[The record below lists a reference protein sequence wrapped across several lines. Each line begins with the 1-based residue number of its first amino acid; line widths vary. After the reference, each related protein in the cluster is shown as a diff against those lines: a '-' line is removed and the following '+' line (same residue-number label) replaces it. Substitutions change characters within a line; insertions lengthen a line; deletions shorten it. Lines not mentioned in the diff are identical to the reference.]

1 MKDNR
6 FSNDNLAIIEEDDDY
21 DKESITEPVKKMTK
35 TDKVYKILN

>member
-21 DKESITEPVKKMTK
+21 DKEPITEPVKKMTK
-35 TDKVYKILN
+35 TDKVYKILD

>member
-6 FSNDNLAIIEEDDDY
+6 FFNDNLAIIEEDDDY
-21 DKESITEPVKKMTK
+21 DKEPITEPVKKMTK